1 MYTNRQAQT
10 GRTLVRVVC
19 FRSSCA
25 MYNSILLYLC
35 FMYIF
40 VVIII
45 ITIYLAA
52 DVIFVV
58 PIVSVFTL
66 SILESESRR
75 CLSSIF

>member
-1 MYTNRQAQT
+1 
-10 GRTLVRVVC
+10 
-19 FRSSCA
+19 
-25 MYNSILLYLC
+25 
-35 FMYIF
+35 MYIF